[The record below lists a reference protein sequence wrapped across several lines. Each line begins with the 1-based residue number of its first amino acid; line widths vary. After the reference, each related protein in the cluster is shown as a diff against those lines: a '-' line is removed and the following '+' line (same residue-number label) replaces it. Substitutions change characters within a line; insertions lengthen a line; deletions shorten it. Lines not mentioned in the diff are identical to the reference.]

1 MIKLKTKNYNIS
13 ALSFGKIDKYEYF
26 TVDGMLPSDQSKIKE
41 QAKFTY
47 FPLGKVFEK
56 QMKRIEDQWKK
67 QIKTLKE
74 HGKQLDKYSD
84 EKESLTYSKQ
94 KFFFEELANR
104 RMEKIKYLS
113 KQTDFNNL
121 TYRHKGNRSTRLL

>member
-1 MIKLKTKNYNIS
+1 
-13 ALSFGKIDKYEYF
+13 
-26 TVDGMLPSDQSKIKE
+26 MLPSDQSRIIE

-47 FPLGKVFEK
+47 FPFSKVFEK
-56 QMKRIEDQWKK
+56 QMKTIEDQWKK

-94 KFFFEELANR
+94 NFFLKNLLIEEWKKLN
-104 RMEKIKYLS
+104 I
-113 KQTDFNNL
+113 
-121 TYRHKGNRSTRLL
+121 

>member
-1 MIKLKTKNYNIS
+1 
-13 ALSFGKIDKYEYF
+13 
-26 TVDGMLPSDQSKIKE
+26 
-41 QAKFTY
+41 
-47 FPLGKVFEK
+47 
-56 QMKRIEDQWKK
+56 MKRIEDQWKK

-104 RMEKIKYLS
+104 RMEEIKYLS
-113 KQTDFNNL
+113 KQIDFNNL
-121 TYRHKGNRSTRLL
+121 TYRHKGNIPLVSFIGPLGFYKNIQQG

>member
-1 MIKLKTKNYNIS
+1 
-13 ALSFGKIDKYEYF
+13 
-26 TVDGMLPSDQSKIKE
+26 MLPSDQSRIIE

-47 FPLGKVFEK
+47 FPFSKVFEK
-56 QMKRIEDQWKK
+56 QMKTIEDQWKK
-67 QIKTLKE
+67 QIKTLTLKE

-104 RMEKIKYLS
+104 RMEEIKYLS
-113 KQTDFNNL
+113 KQIDFNNL
-121 TYRHKGNRSTRLL
+121 TYRHKGNIPLVSFIGPLGFYKNIKQG